1 MALEPSSAK
10 FKGRPGR
17 NLGFADGALEN
28 EKPAQ
33 SERLK
38 CQAINKNQTALKAGG
53 H

>member
-1 MALEPSSAK
+1 MGPPEMVLESSSAK

-17 NLGFADGALEN
+17 NLGFANGAQEN

-38 CQAINKNQTALKAGG
+38 CHAISKN
-53 H
+53 